1 MAEIP
6 KAESEKSIRGSREA
20 FTEELETNLTLI
32 ENRIR
37 DGHLTR
43 VNLTLGRRTQ
53 TETVL
58 LYLEDVAYERVVRE
72 TKRRL
77 RSFDIDS
84 VMDSGMAEQLMK
96 ENTWSPFPQIQATE
110 RPDRVAQAIL
120 EGRVAILFAHSPE
133 ALLVPATVNS
143 MFQTNDDSY
152 RHFMVVSFLRLIRYL
167 AGFLAAFLPGI
178 YVAVNCFHTQI
189 LPTNLVLS
197 IAEAR
202 EGVPFPAL
210 LEILI
215 MELAFELIREA
226 GLRMPGAIGNTIGIV
241 GGLIIGQSAVSANLV
256 SPMTVVVAALT
267 ALGSFSVP
275 NEEFSEALRLVK
287 YINIFLGGMLGIV
300 GIVSGAYLLVLH
312 LSALKSFGV
321 PYLSPYVGQEI
332 NDFQDLHDAL
342 VRYPLRTM
350 TRRPF
355 FARRGQRI
363 RMRREEEEHVR
374 R

>member
-32 ENRIR
+32 GNRIR